1 MIQTI
6 ITSILAFVSTNIDDL
21 FILMLF
27 FGSRRYSSIH
37 IFGGQY
43 LGIALLV
50 ATAYAASLLGALFDT
65 RYIGLLGLFPIYLAV
80 KEVFSFFANRTDEED
95 GETDLPENGSFLS
108 IAMVTIAN
116 GGDNIGV
123 YVPSLAT
130 LGAVEKLLFV
140 LVFMIMV
147 AVWCSAAKYLAGH
160 PIIAKSLNRYAHIA
174 MPLVLFLLGLFILI
188 QSNTFSLLSGI

>member
-80 KEVFSFFANRTDEED
+80 KEVFSFFANRTDGNE
-95 GETDLPENGSFLS
+95 ETDLPKSGSFLS

-140 LVFMIMV
+140 VVFMIMV

-160 PIIAKSLNRYAHIA
+160 PIIATSLNRYAHITL
-174 MPLVLFLLGLFILI
+174 PLVLFLLGLFIIIKSDTL
-188 QSNTFSLLSGI
+188 SLLSII

>member
-43 LGIALLV
+43 LGIALLI
-50 ATAYAASLLGALFDT
+50 ATAYAVSLLGAFFDT
-65 RYIGLLGLFPIYLAV
+65 RYIGLLGLFPIFLAV
-80 KEVFSFFANRTDEED
+80 KESFSVFGNRTDENEK
-95 GETDLPENGSFLS
+95 TDLPKNGSFLS

-116 GGDNIGV
+116 GADNIGV
-123 YVPSLAT
+123 YVPSLAA

-147 AVWCSAAKYLAGH
+147 AVWCSAAKYLAAH
-160 PIIAKSLNRYAHIA
+160 PIIAKSLNRYAHITL
-174 MPLVLFLLGLFILI
+174 PFVLFLLGLFII
-188 QSNTFSLLSGI
+188 IESNTLSLLSSI